1 MHQAL
6 YRKYRPRT
14 FDDVC
19 GQEHVTDVL
28 KYQVKTGTVS
38 HAYLFCGSRGT
49 GKTTCAKILAK
60 AVNCPDA
67 VEGDPCCECDICRN
81 IDAGISVD
89 VLEMDAASNTGVD
102 YIRDIKENV
111 AYSASEVKNKVFII
125 DEVHMLSTSAFNAL
139 LKTLEE
145 PPQNVIFVLATTEM
159 HKIPATVLSRCQR
172 FEFRRIPDS
181 VIIDRLT
188 YIAEKE
194 SISLSADAARLI
206 ALLSRGGM
214 RDAISMF
221 ELCSAS
227 GEEITLERV
236 RDVVGV
242 AGRGDVVELFGALVK
257 KDFPAV
263 FGIINRLRRASKDF
277 GTFLGEMLSFY
288 RDMILIRACNKKP
301 DKSLFELTDD
311 EFQTTLECS
320 EKLSSEAMLYHTE
333 VLENTL
339 GLLSRNTADASLLTE
354 LCFVQMAT
362 PSLNSTP
369 KALLARI
376 SALETGAPAVRAEAV
391 KAENITKK
399 EPQKKINTSVAQKE
413 SAPAKETAFSEKPA
427 TYWSDVKQ
435 KFSVTNAAVGGF
447 MQNARAYKGSDGKL
461 RVYVKDSFS
470 ANMLTMGDNVSSL
483 LQTVRT
489 FDAEITDVEVSV
501 KADIKDEDETS
512 AFDDFIKNSEEE

>member
-6 YRKYRPRT
+6 YRKYRPKT

-60 AVNCPDA
+60 AVNCPDMR
-67 VEGDPCCECDICRN
+67 EGNPCCECETCRN
-81 IDAGISVD
+81 IDAGLSVD

-145 PPQNVIFVLATTEM
+145 PPENVIFVLATTEM

-172 FEFRRIPDS
+172 FEFRRIPDE
-181 VIIDRLT
+181 IIVNRLS

-194 SISLSADAARLI
+194 GFEIDSDAARLI

-214 RDAISMF
+214 RDAVSML

-227 GEEITLERV
+227 GKRITLSAV
-236 RDVVGV
+236 REASGV
-242 AGRGDVVELFGALVK
+242 AGREDVIDIYRALVN
-257 KDFPAV
+257 KDFPTV
-263 FGIINRLRRASKDF
+263 FAIINRLRGASKDF
-277 GTFLGEMLSFY
+277 AAFVCELLSFY
-288 RDMILIRACNKKP
+288 RDMILIRACGKKI
-301 DKSLFELTDD
+301 DKNLFELTDG
-311 EFQTTLECS
+311 EFEATAECS
-320 EKLSSEAMLYHTE
+320 EMMKTETMLYQAE
-333 VLENTL
+333 VLEDTL
-339 GLLSRNTADASLLTE
+339 SAISKNTADAAMLTE

-362 PSLNSTP
+362 PSLNTTP

-376 SALETGAPAVRAEAV
+376 SALESGVSVHQPTQAAVSAPRPV
-391 KAENITKK
+391 K
-399 EPQKKINTSVAQKE
+399 QE
-413 SAPAKETAFSEKPA
+413 SAPSENKQGEFSEKPV
-427 TYWSDVKQ
+427 TFWSDVVQ
-435 KFSVTNAAVGGF
+435 KISVTDVSTGAFLQKTKACL
-447 MQNARAYKGSDGKL
+447 GSDGKL
-461 RVYVKDSFS
+461 RVYSPDSFTAS
-470 ANMLTMGDNVSSL
+470 MIKRGDLPERILGAASD
-483 LQTVRT
+483 
-489 FDAEITDVEVSV
+489 FDGRITDIEITV
-501 KADIKDEDETS
+501 KADTSKQDDDVSELDE
-512 AFDDFIKNSEEE
+512 FIRNSEEE